1 MTQTLI
7 IHYYTHVYTVYV
19 YAKFLSI
26 CVYNIYIYYIGQS
39 SIMDIKLIPA
49 VIFSSNDAY

>member
-26 CVYNIYIYYIGQS
+26 CVYNIYILHRTVKYYGYQIN
-39 SIMDIKLIPA
+39 PA

>member
-26 CVYNIYIYYIGQS
+26 CVYNIYIFYIGQS
-39 SIMDIKLIPA
+39 NIMDIKLIQL
-49 VIFSSNDAY
+49 